1 MPTMKLE
8 KGELHPYF
16 DAVSRTLLRGKRTR
30 IEVAAIPLGDQIEV
44 EWLLLIGVV
53 YDCGSDV
60 LHVLVE
66 GHVDHMIGRP
76 LEVYIDAG
84 AAGLQSMLVVAGDG
98 TRHIVQFRD
107 PLMLPATVGAWLS
120 RGHDS

>member
-16 DAVSRTLLRGKRTR
+16 DAVSRTLLSGKRTR

-44 EWLLLIGVV
+44 EWLLLLGVV
-53 YDCGSDV
+53 YDYKCDI

-66 GHVDHMIGRP
+66 GHVDHMISCP
-76 LEVYIDAG
+76 LEVYIDEG
-84 AAGLQSMLVVAGDG
+84 TAGLESMLVIAANG

-107 PLMLPATVGAWLS
+107 PLMLPATVRAWL
-120 RGHDS
+120 